1 MIKNIWLTKKNLVFF
16 SLNIG
21 LKKKAKVMSK
31 RNQDQYNASSSNLLF
46 GLVRFSASR
55 LPLLLWFAKALYYL
69 SVALKDLL
77 FPGLETPASIK

>member
-46 GLVRFSASR
+46 CLVRFSASR
-55 LPLLLWFAKALYYL
+55 LPLLLWSA
-69 SVALKDLL
+69 
-77 FPGLETPASIK
+77 